1 MAEKVKFW
9 EEQDQINK
17 ELIPRVVKNHEMITD
32 LTCQFEKSLT
42 SIALLQSNIDGV
54 NGNFQKEI
62 NTMKKLNSETEKK
75 IENLYEEIQK
85 DIKNLKLLN
94 SGVEKRMDNL
104 YQEINNNE
112 KFANVIGEQHQQ
124 IKVVTLELNELQ
136 QEINDIKTKNR
147 EGHQNTTR
155 NSNLFIGIGVVSA
168 IILSIIGIIL

>member
-1 MAEKVKFW
+1 M
-9 EEQDQINK
+9 
-17 ELIPRVVKNHEMITD
+17 KNHEMITD